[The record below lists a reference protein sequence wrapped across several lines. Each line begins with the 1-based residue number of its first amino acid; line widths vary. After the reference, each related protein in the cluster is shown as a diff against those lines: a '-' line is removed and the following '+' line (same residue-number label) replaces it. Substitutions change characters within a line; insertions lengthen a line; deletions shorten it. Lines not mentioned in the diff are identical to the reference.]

1 MNSCS
6 EEFVDFKRIMSDGLN
21 GIVASKK
28 WSTFFSFIK
37 ITQKSE
43 IFSYFIK
50 LKEYWGNFQS
60 SYETK
65 KYMENII
72 RLFLKIVIMSD
83 RHMLSGQLYSKVS
96 LN

>member
-50 LKEYWGNFQS
+50 L
-60 SYETK
+60 
-65 KYMENII
+65 
-72 RLFLKIVIMSD
+72 
-83 RHMLSGQLYSKVS
+83 
-96 LN
+96 